1 LQLAETAYSEALSR
15 DPHMIGPN
23 LQLGL
28 LAWTR
33 LESQLAAE
41 HFEKALQREP
51 FNGDALFY
59 LAMVHLELGNLD
71 ESRRLFYRLLPS
83 SGKFEQRDYGLG
95 LLAIKERDYPE
106 AQSLLESA
114 VKQLPL
120 QLSAHQANAL
130 ILRRL
135 GRNAEAAAAC
145 NQILVLDPTNAFAL
159 AERAFLSSWASK
171 EVADLDRIAAH
182 PQAYLELA
190 TEYMR
195 LEAWAEI
202 NQVLAHAVATLQNST
217 EPTALLSY
225 YRAFA
230 LAQAGKV
237 EEARILV
244 EQAAKQNLR
253 VEIFPFRH
261 ETVPVLR
268 KALSLKP
275 DDANAAFLLGALL
288 YSRTDRANARD
299 LWEAGIEHDPE
310 HFASLQHLGW
320 TLVEEGQV
328 DQALPFL
335 ERAAQAQPGD
345 LGTATGIARL
355 YARQGEMESA
365 LRVVNGALEEDPQN
379 DQLVEL
385 QVKLT
390 ALTDDYDEAL
400 RILSTHRF
408 GARHQ
413 SYSLLHLY
421 QATHLL
427 KAFQLAE
434 EASFELALEQIRN
447 AGDPP
452 SSLGVDDFAA
462 LASSRLL
469 FFEALTHAL
478 NSDAASS
485 LDAWHRASLT
495 VDQDFDGEGLFR
507 AIGLFMSGEKGEAE
521 KWFSEFEEVNRLR
534 KKDND
539 TSVKIL
545 AYYLSGVYS
554 IFRGKLAEG
563 RQELQVAV
571 QTDESDLLARHALLW
586 IDGGLFR
593 GLNQRSE

>member
-1 LQLAETAYSEALSR
+1 MS
-15 DPHMIGPN
+15 
-23 LQLGL
+23 
-28 LAWTR
+28 
-33 LESQLAAE
+33 
-41 HFEKALQREP
+41 
-51 FNGDALFY
+51 
-59 LAMVHLELGNLD
+59 
-71 ESRRLFYRLLPS
+71 
-83 SGKFEQRDYGLG
+83 
-95 LLAIKERDYPE
+95 
-106 AQSLLESA
+106 
-114 VKQLPL
+114 
-120 QLSAHQANAL
+120 
-130 ILRRL
+130 
-135 GRNAEAAAAC
+135 
-145 NQILVLDPTNAFAL
+145 
-159 AERAFLSSWASK
+159 
-171 EVADLDRIAAH
+171 
-182 PQAYLELA
+182 
-190 TEYMR
+190 
-195 LEAWAEI
+195 LEAWAEVD
-202 NQVLAHAVATLQNST
+202 QLLAHAVATLQNSAT
-217 EPTALLSY
+217 PPVLLSY

-230 LAQAGKV
+230 LTQTGKAR
-237 EEARILV
+237 EARGLV
-244 EQAAKQNLR
+244 AGAAAQNLR
-253 VEIFPFRH
+253 VEIFPFRR

-288 YSRTDRANARD
+288 YSRTERANARD

-335 ERAAQAQPGD
+335 ERAAQARPGD

-485 LDAWHRASLT
+485 RDSWRRASLT

-507 AIGLFMSGEKGEAE
+507 AIGLFMSGERKEAE
-521 KWFSEFEEVNRLR
+521 RWFSEFEEVNRLR
-534 KKDND
+534 KTDND
-539 TSVKIL
+539 TSVKVL
-545 AYYLSGVYS
+545 AYYLSGIYS
-554 IFRGKLAEG
+554 IFRGELAEG

-571 QTDESDLLARHALLW
+571 KTDESDLLARHALLW
-586 IDGGLFR
+586 MDGDVFR
-593 GLNQRSE
+593 GLPQQPK

>member
-1 LQLAETAYSEALSR
+1 MTKTIGHDSAEFGSWPVFNGVDLSWYKNNKVMLGVFGLDVYDNYMGAYDYEEDYGTLCYTDRRIARGIKTWTWGVGRVGLRHIENYTDSGVPYIEVQSGRFVWDGNYEFIAPGKSDGWTEYWFGIGGLGGMTTASRDIAINLEVDPSEKEPAMLRVVSTGNFPDAVLSWWADGKEMGSERIPLTVGEPVERQLELDRFSQTPIRIQIVSGQTTLLEHTVFPGGQPPNPEISSGFIPRDFGPTAELTAEELFQKGLTEEKLGHLQLAETAYSEALSR

-202 NQVLAHAVATLQNST
+202 NQVLAHAVIGRSPWPRRAKWKRRGFWSNKLPNRISALKSSPSAT
-217 EPTALLSY
+217 
-225 YRAFA
+225 
-230 LAQAGKV
+230 K
-237 EEARILV
+237 
-244 EQAAKQNLR
+244 
-253 VEIFPFRH
+253 PFR
-261 ETVPVLR
+261 
-268 KALSLKP
+268 
-275 DDANAAFLLGALL
+275 F
-288 YSRTDRANARD
+288 
-299 LWEAGIEHDPE
+299 
-310 HFASLQHLGW
+310 
-320 TLVEEGQV
+320 
-328 DQALPFL
+328 
-335 ERAAQAQPGD
+335 
-345 LGTATGIARL
+345 
-355 YARQGEMESA
+355 
-365 LRVVNGALEEDPQN
+365 
-379 DQLVEL
+379 
-385 QVKLT
+385 
-390 ALTDDYDEAL
+390 
-400 RILSTHRF
+400 
-408 GARHQ
+408 
-413 SYSLLHLY
+413 
-421 QATHLL
+421 
-427 KAFQLAE
+427 
-434 EASFELALEQIRN
+434 
-447 AGDPP
+447 
-452 SSLGVDDFAA
+452 
-462 LASSRLL
+462 
-469 FFEALTHAL
+469 
-478 NSDAASS
+478 
-485 LDAWHRASLT
+485 
-495 VDQDFDGEGLFR
+495 
-507 AIGLFMSGEKGEAE
+507 
-521 KWFSEFEEVNRLR
+521 
-534 KKDND
+534 
-539 TSVKIL
+539 
-545 AYYLSGVYS
+545 
-554 IFRGKLAEG
+554 
-563 RQELQVAV
+563 
-571 QTDESDLLARHALLW
+571 
-586 IDGGLFR
+586 
-593 GLNQRSE
+593 